1 MRKKLINKNKKLQA
15 YIVGLSLGDGNLSNP
30 NGRAVRLRITCDKKY
45 PLLIKHIKSCV
56 ELLLPQNKINIVNK
70 KGNCIDIS
78 TYSNYWSK
86 LLWQWDKGS
95 KDKQNVFIPNWIK
108 NNLNLSKE
116 CLRGLFQT
124 DGSIYKD
131 RNYLMVNFVNTA
143 SNLSKDVF
151 KMMMDLGYSPN
162 LQKLKQKNGKIKHT
176 IRLTKNAQKFIKD
189 INLWKK

>member
-1 MRKKLINKNKKLQA
+1 MVVRSWEFESPPRHLRKKLINKNKKLQA

-70 KGNCIDIS
+70 KRNCIDIS

-108 NNLNLSKE
+108 NN
-116 CLRGLFQT
+116 
-124 DGSIYKD
+124 
-131 RNYLMVNFVNTA
+131 

-189 INLWKK
+189 INLWEK